1 MKPQLPSKRN
11 DNHEQTDKLKPK
23 YCEPPTKAELERM
36 REEYIRSMTDYNDD
50 GRTIGAVMG
59 TIFWILVL
67 LEGIFLDD
75 ISILTYLAPVCIACF
90 ILILLD
96 YY

>member
-1 MKPQLPSKRN
+1 MKAKLQLEK
-11 DNHEQTDKLKPK
+11 NHKNEQTDKLAAK
-23 YCEPPTKAELERM
+23 YHEPPTQAELDRM
-36 REEYIRSMTDYNDD
+36 REEYIKMMNRDS

-59 TIFWILVL
+59 TIFWVLVL

-90 ILILLD
+90 ILILTD
-96 YY
+96 Y